1 MSEHINT
8 WIEQVLTEQL
18 AAEAV
23 LVGGDGRH
31 FEITVVSSHF
41 EGQRPVK
48 KQQLVYAVL
57 FAWGVA
63 FYYSK
68 RANSEFD
75 AMARELV
82 AEFEKKAKV

>member
-57 FAWGVA
+57 
-63 FYYSK
+63 
-68 RANSEFD
+68 N
-75 AMARELV
+75 
-82 AEFEKKAKV
+82 EKIADGTIHAVMMKTLTPDEWRSTQ